1 MADCLSGRR
10 AISDP
15 DLAAVLEEPDGVD
28 GRDLLVHV
36 LAATIEDPAWPA
48 VLAQVP
54 PAAFYRMCAWL
65 PLPRLGMITS
75 AIH

>member
-1 MADCLSGRR
+1 MTIDS
-10 AISDP
+10 
-15 DLAAVLEEPDGVD
+15 DLAAVLEKPDGVD

-36 LAATIEDPAWPA
+36 LAATIEAPEWPA

-54 PAAFYRMCAWL
+54 PTAFHRMCAWL
-65 PLPRLGMITS
+65 PLPQLGMITS

>member
-1 MADCLSGRR
+1 MA
-10 AISDP
+10 IDP

-28 GRDLLVHV
+28 TRDLLVHL
-36 LAATIEDPAWPA
+36 LAATIEAPEWPA

-54 PAAFYRMCAWL
+54 STAFHRMCAWL
-65 PLPRLGMITS
+65 PLPQLGMITS